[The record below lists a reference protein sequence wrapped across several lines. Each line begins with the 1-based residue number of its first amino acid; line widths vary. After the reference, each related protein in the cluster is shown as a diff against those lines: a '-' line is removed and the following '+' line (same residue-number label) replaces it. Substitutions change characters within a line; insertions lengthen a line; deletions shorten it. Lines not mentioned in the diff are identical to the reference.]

1 MTMAFSTSPAY
12 KTAKAQ
18 NACASAPS
26 SGLASLL
33 GSLIG
38 GTSPAYK
45 TLAGQ
50 SPQASASSGL
60 LQIFVGGAPSYKTAS
75 QATNLDSDDGDT
87 GDADDGCDSSCPPP
101 TDTVIVL

>member
-1 MTMAFSTSPAY
+1 MTFSTSPAY

-18 NACASAPS
+18 NACASVPS

-50 SPQASASSGL
+50 SPQASTSSGL

-75 QATNLDSDDGDT
+75 QRTNLDSDDGDS
-87 GDADDGCDSSCPPP
+87 GDAGDECDSSCPPP